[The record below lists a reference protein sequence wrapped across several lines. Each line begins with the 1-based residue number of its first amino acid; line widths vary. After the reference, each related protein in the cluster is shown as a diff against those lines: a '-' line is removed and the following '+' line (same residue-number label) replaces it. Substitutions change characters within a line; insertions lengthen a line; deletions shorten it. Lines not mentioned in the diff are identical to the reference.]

1 MVLKGLPSM
10 HKDLSL
16 YLTLKIRKEKINKEG
31 RERGERGKGKKE
43 TKKT

>member
-16 YLTLKIRKEKINKEG
+16 YLTLKIRKEKIKKE
-31 RERGERGKGKKE
+31 GKGKKE